1 MRCLARRQA
10 READRRRNQSDRQMT
25 KKTIDK
31 SLVRAG
37 SNEAAEPSSLD
48 QGREG
53 GNDIVVSAP
62 HRELRQNSVQPVAT
76 RAPSQG
82 LGTGRRIRTPKPT
95 RAPSQGLGTGRRIRT
110 PKPASTTLQQAQQG
124 PLGGLQGFLQN
135 SAVLGSLGAGQLEQ
149 KLREKAE
156 QFQLIMD
163 FVKSPIP
170 FAPRSTEINT
180 SSTPEEIKSRKA
192 EVQYQIQ
199 IMKAVLAVLAE
210 ELKDLEQA
218 RPALNADKQA

>member
-1 MRCLARRQA
+1 
-10 READRRRNQSDRQMT
+10 
-25 KKTIDK
+25 
-31 SLVRAG
+31 
-37 SNEAAEPSSLD
+37 
-48 QGREG
+48 
-53 GNDIVVSAP
+53 VSAP
-62 HRELRQNSVQPVAT
+62 HRELRQNSVQSV
-76 RAPSQG
+76 
-82 LGTGRRIRTPKPT
+82 PT

-110 PKPASTTLQQAQQG
+110 PKPESTALRPEERNFGAKRAQQG
-124 PLGGLQGFLQN
+124 PLEGLQSFLQN
-135 SAVLGSLGAGQLEQ
+135 SAALGSLGAGQLEQ

-156 QFQLIMD
+156 QFQLLMD
-163 FVKSPIP
+163 FVKNPNP
-170 FAPRSTEINT
+170 FTPRSTEINT